1 MTERIFTITPKLSQG
16 CSQIPWANL
25 LKSPIWKQPRR
36 RGSRTFTLEKGV
48 RSLTRPRSIT
58 VWLTGRGN
66 GNPVAVFEPNLVSP

>member
-48 RSLTRPRSIT
+48 RSLTRPMDPHG
-58 VWLTGRGN
+58 VAN
-66 GNPVAVFEPNLVSP
+66 GAGEWKSCRRLRA